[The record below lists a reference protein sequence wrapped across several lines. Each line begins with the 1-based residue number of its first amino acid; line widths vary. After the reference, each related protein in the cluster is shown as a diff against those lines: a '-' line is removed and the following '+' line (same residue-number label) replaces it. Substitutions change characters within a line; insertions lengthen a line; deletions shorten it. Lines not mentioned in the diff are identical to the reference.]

1 MHLVGLADHRGG
13 NFDRGAQKIE
23 SRHVLT
29 LNDDARTFVE
39 KNNANWQVRRVV
51 GAAML
56 RLSALSAICETSSS
70 TMSMFFNGAK
80 HSMKALMRTAMRP
93 QSSKKALVV

>member
-29 LNDDARTFVE
+29 LNQNDDARTFVE
-39 KNNANWQVRRVV
+39 KNNANWQLRRVV
-51 GAAML
+51 GAAMV
-56 RLSALSAICETSSS
+56 AAKSAICETSSS

-93 QSSKKALVV
+93 QSSKKAVVV